1 MAQPRLPLRKLLSA
15 LAICALPG
23 LAAIV
28 ALAAFKVLG
37 PLWTVGAAI
46 GCVLIAALFAVPV
59 ARDLTRLTRYGDE
72 LARRGTAGDA
82 AFSGSATTTELAATM
97 RRIVREAERRERQRH
112 DGALTSRLAFD
123 ELPQPLLLLDRQRRV
138 TAVNRGARDLVG
150 SDPTGSDLAV
160 AIRDPRVLETV
171 DEALASKERRAVGF
185 TVAAPVDRYFWAEI
199 VPFDST
205 DTEGARVL
213 VALYDL
219 TERRRAERMRGDFIA
234 NASHELRTPLATL
247 IGFIETLRGPARD
260 DAEAQDKFLELMHE
274 QASRMSRLVR
284 DLMSLSTI
292 EMNEH
297 TPPETPVDV
306 AAILGRVVATL
317 DLEARKKDVKL
328 VLEVPDAAAPIAGD
342 DDQMTQLFQNLIDNA
357 IKYGRKEGT
366 VRIVAEESGEIPA
379 DLPRGTRERPV
390 PKVVRVSVIDQGEGI
405 AAEYIPRLT
414 ERFYRVDAARSRA
427 VGGTG
432 LGLAIVKHIVN
443 RHRGVL
449 QVESQQGVGSTFRVI
464 FPVAV

>member
-1 MAQPRLPLRKLLSA
+1 M
-15 LAICALPG
+15 CALPG
-23 LAAIV
+23 IAAIL
-28 ALAAFKVLG
+28 ALAALRVLG
-37 PLWTVGAAI
+37 PLWAVGAGV
-46 GCVLIAALFAVPV
+46 GCILIAALFAVPV
-59 ARDLTRLTRYGDE
+59 ARGLAALARYGDD
-72 LARRGTAGDA
+72 LARHGTAQEVL
-82 AFSGSATTTELAATM
+82 FSGWAPATELAAAM
-97 RRIVREAERRERQRH
+97 RRIAREAERRERQRH

-123 ELPQPLLLLDRQRRV
+123 ELPQPLILLDHQRRV

-150 SDPTGSDLAV
+150 SDPTGGDLAV

-171 DEALASKERRAVGF
+171 DEVLAAKERRAVGF
-185 TVAAPVDRYFWAEI
+185 TVTAPIDRYFWVEI
-199 VPFDST
+199 VPFAAADT
-205 DTEGARVL
+205 DGAQVL

-260 DAEAQDKFLELMHE
+260 DPEATDKFLELMHE

-306 AAILGRVVATL
+306 IAILGRVVATL

-328 VLEVPDAAAPIAGD
+328 VLEKPDAIARIAGD

-357 IKYGRKEGT
+357 VKYGRKGGT
-366 VRIVAEESGEIPA
+366 VRIVTEESGDVPP
-379 DLPRGTRERPV
+379 DLPRGTRERP
-390 PKVVRVSVIDQGEGI
+390 PAKVVRVSVIDQGEGI
-405 AAEYIPRLT
+405 APEYIPRLT

-464 FPVAV
+464 FPAAV

>member
-1 MAQPRLPLRKLLSA
+1 
-15 LAICALPG
+15 LPG
-23 LAAIV
+23 LAVIV
-28 ALAAFKVLG
+28 ALAALKVLD
-37 PLWTVGAAI
+37 PLWAAGAAV
-46 GCVLIAALFAVPV
+46 GCILIAALFVLPV
-59 ARDLTRLTRYGDE
+59 VRDLARLAQYGDE
-72 LARRGTAGDA
+72 LARHGMAKDV
-82 AFSGSATTTELAATM
+82 AFSGWTPATELAATM

-123 ELPQPLLLLDRQRRV
+123 ELPQPLLLLDRQRRI

-150 SDPTGSDLAV
+150 SDPTGGDLAV
-160 AIRDPRVLETV
+160 AIRDPRVLEAV
-171 DEALASKERRAVGF
+171 DEVLAEKERQAVGF
-185 TVAAPVDRYFWAEI
+185 TVTAPIDRYFWAEI
-199 VPFDST
+199 VPFDSP
-205 DTEGARVL
+205 DGEGARIL
-213 VALYDL
+213 IALYDL

-328 VLEVPDAAAPIAGD
+328 VLEAPVTIAPMAGD

-357 IKYGRKEGT
+357 IKYGRKGGT
-366 VRIVAEESGEIPA
+366 VRIVAEESDDVPT
-379 DLPRGTRERPV
+379 DLPRGTRERP
-390 PKVVRVSVIDQGEGI
+390 PAKVVRISVIDQGEGI

-449 QVESQQGVGSTFRVI
+449 QVESEQGFGSTFRVI
-464 FPVAV
+464 FPVAM

>member
-1 MAQPRLPLRKLLSA
+1 M
-15 LAICALPG
+15 CALPG
-23 LAAIV
+23 IAAIL
-28 ALAAFKVLG
+28 ALAVLKVLS
-37 PLWTVGAAI
+37 PLWTAAAAA
-46 GCVLIAALFAVPV
+46 GCILIAAILALPV
-59 ARDLTRLTRYGDE
+59 LRDLTRLAQYGDE
-72 LARRGTAGDA
+72 LARHGA
-82 AFSGSATTTELAATM
+82 AKEVKFSGWATATELAATM
-97 RRIVREAERRERQRH
+97 RRIARDSEQRERQRH

-123 ELPQPLLLLDRQRRV
+123 ELPQPLLLLDRQRRI
-138 TAVNRGARDLVG
+138 TAVNRGARELVG
-150 SDPTGSDLAV
+150 SDPTGSNLAV

-171 DEALASKERRAVGF
+171 DDVLASKERRAVGF
-185 TVAAPVDRYFWAEI
+185 TVTAPVDRYFWAEI
-199 VPFDST
+199 VPFDSA
-205 DTEGARVL
+205 DAEGARVL

-260 DAEAQDKFLELMHE
+260 DAEARDKFLELMHE

-284 DLMSLSTI
+284 DLMALSTI

-306 AAILGRVVATL
+306 ATILGRVVATL
-317 DLEARKKDVKL
+317 DLEARKKDMKL
-328 VLEVPDAAAPIAGD
+328 VLEVPGGVAPIAGD

-357 IKYGRKEGT
+357 IKYGRKGGT

-379 DLPRGTRERPV
+379 DLPRGTRERSPA
-390 PKVVRVSVIDQGEGI
+390 KVVCVSVIDQGEGI

-449 QVESQQGVGSTFRVI
+449 QVESQPGVGSTFRVI
-464 FPVAV
+464 FPVAM